1 MPWTVARIA
10 AKTFRMSDA
19 ESAIVALET
28 KLAYQEKT
36 ILDLNEVTV
45 DLSRAVSDLKRRLD
59 ALERWVRAELEPR
72 DAPNE
77 KPPHY

>member
-1 MPWTVARIA
+1 MDGGPAR

-19 ESAIVALET
+19 ERALLDLET
-28 KLAYQEKT
+28 KISYQEKT

-45 DLSRAVSDLKRRLD
+45 DLSRAVTELTRRLD
-59 ALERWVRAELEPR
+59 ALERWMRADVEPR
-72 DAPNE
+72 DLPNE